1 MKKSE
6 LAQHLL
12 YLDEKIEIAVR
23 DLSMDLSSLFI
34 PTSVK
39 DNERVDLEGRAHR
52 VMIDFVIASRINT
65 AWKKSYDGCKRQLDE
80 IVSEFG
86 GEPSGTAGETVPM
99 FHSNE
104 FQFSKRQNV
113 DGKSTLVVDLITEL
127 TRAGVEKSVLDAAI
141 LKATKVKRG
150 NVYYDVTTVED

>member
-6 LAQHLL
+6 LAQHLFRM
-12 YLDEKIEIAVR
+12 DEAINRAVGSLR
-23 DLSMDLSSLFI
+23 ADLSSLFV

-39 DNERVDLEGRAHR
+39 DNQRVDLEGRAHR
-52 VMIDFVIASRINT
+52 VMIDFIIASRINAT
-65 AWKKSYDGCKRQLDE
+65 WKKSYDGCKKQLDE
-80 IVSEFG
+80 ITDELGIEQAGV
-86 GEPSGTAGETVPM
+86 AGETASL
-99 FHSNE
+99 HRSNI
-104 FQFSKRQNV
+104 FCFMKHQNV

-141 LKATKVKRG
+141 LKATKAKRG